1 MLNKPPVLRFC
12 HKIDKHTAA
21 VDVITLLPP
30 GEFAF
35 HFHHL
40 NRAISIGQ
48 HKIRGIVRRRELHIA
63 VFFFRQHSKPAVQ
76 LYLHDLATLDFGQNS
91 SHVVV
96 ILAPAV
102 KLVSGRSGGIH
113 SGFQR
118 CRCSFAPAPSLC
130 KLLFRLCPVAWRQ
143 VRKFQSHAHGWFLLF
158 FRRVSGFF
166 FNLRIKCL
174 VLLPVICC
182 SHSRR
187 V

>member
-63 VFFFRQHSKPAVQ
+63 VFF
-76 LYLHDLATLDFGQNS
+76 
-91 SHVVV
+91 
-96 ILAPAV
+96 
-102 KLVSGRSGGIH
+102 SGSIVNL
-113 SGFQR
+113 
-118 CRCSFAPAPSLC
+118 RCSSTFTTSPLWTLGRTVPM
-130 KLLFRLCPVAWRQ
+130 
-143 VRKFQSHAHGWFLLF
+143 
-158 FRRVSGFF
+158 
-166 FNLRIKCL
+166 
-174 VLLPVICC
+174 
-182 SHSRR
+182 
-187 V
+187 

>member
-1 MLNKPPVLRFC
+1 MKQKLIFLD
-12 HKIDKHTAA
+12 IDG
-21 VDVITLLPP
+21 TLLPP

-102 KLVSGRSGGIH
+102 KFQPGHGSDTGRRRHGVAPL
-113 SGFQR
+113 F
-118 CRCSFAPAPSLC
+118 PAPGKLC
-130 KLLFRLCPVAWRQ
+130 LCLRPVTRRQ
-143 VRKFQSHAHGWFLLF
+143 IG
-158 FRRVSGFF
+158 
-166 FNLRIKCL
+166 
-174 VLLPVICC
+174 
-182 SHSRR
+182 
-187 V
+187 